1 LAGKRGKGMCSYL
14 DFLALYGIGGAH
26 PGGILL
32 TKELIFR
39 EEITEDMSI
48 LDIGCGTGQT
58 AVFMKEMFGSR
69 VVGLEKHPVMLEKAR
84 KRILASGAE
93 VELIDGQAEK
103 MPFGD
108 REFDLIT
115 SESVLSFVDRNA
127 VLSEVERV
135 LKPGGLLL
143 AVEMTVEADLSSKD
157 REELS
162 SFYGVPHLFNE
173 DEWRR
178 CSEETGFKKVNI
190 EKPDFP
196 LLSPEPVIE
205 FDLSEQIPEEVHE
218 MFDRHEEYVRKY
230 KDLLGVRII
239 KCSK

>member
-1 LAGKRGKGMCSYL
+1 MGSYL
-14 DFLALYGIGGAH
+14 EFLALYGIGGAH

-32 TKELIFR
+32 TKELMFR
-39 EEITEDMSI
+39 EDISDDMAI

-69 VVGLEKHPVMLEKAR
+69 VVGLENHPVMLAKAK

-93 VELIDGQAEK
+93 VELINSQAED

-108 REFDLIT
+108 KEFDLIT
-115 SESVLSFVDRNA
+115 SESVLAFVERKT
-127 VLSEVERV
+127 VLAEVERV
-135 LKPGGLLL
+135 LKPGGLFI
-143 AVEMTVEADLSSKD
+143 AVEMTVESDLSAED
-157 REELS
+157 RKELS
-162 SFYGVPHLFNE
+162 SFYGVGHLF
-173 DEWRR
+173 
-178 CSEETGFKKVNI
+178 SEEEWMKCAEEAGFGTVKI

-205 FDLSEQIPEEVHE
+205 FDLSEEIPEEIHE
-218 MFDRHEEYVRKY
+218 MLDRHEEYLKKY

-239 KCSK
+239 KCRK